1 MSYVPGDK
9 SIDPETH
16 FISGMKD
23 FFRLDKVRFINLAGS
38 VQYGILYSVA
48 YLIIGLLIHKIF
60 PPFTTNISLTS
71 LSGWILLQCLV
82 LILVTFYVKKFIE
95 AIPGIISFFPKYF
108 NIDMLRAKGFI
119 PYGVD
124 EYKGDMASSIVLI
137 GTQFVLI
144 DKIKYLVTELAKIY
158 F

>member
-1 MSYVPGDK
+1 MSYVPGEK
-9 SIDPETH
+9 SINPEVH
-16 FISGMKD
+16 FVSGMKD

-38 VQYGILYSVA
+38 VQYGILYSVV
-48 YLIIGLLIHKIF
+48 YLFLGLLIHKIF
-60 PPFTTNISLTS
+60 PPFTTNISL
-71 LSGWILLQCLV
+71 LHLFGWILLQCLA
-82 LILVTFYVKKFIE
+82 LILVTFYAKKFVE

-108 NIDMLRAKGFI
+108 NIDLLAAKGFI

-124 EYKGDMASSIVLI
+124 EYKGDMASSVVLI

-144 DKIKYLVTELAKIY
+144 DKIKYLIMELSKIY

>member
-1 MSYVPGDK
+1 MSYVPGEK
-9 SIDPETH
+9 SIDPATH

-38 VQYGILYSVA
+38 VQYGILYSVV
-48 YLIIGLLIHKIF
+48 YLIVGILIHKIF
-60 PPFTTNISLTS
+60 PPFTTNILLPT
-71 LSGWILLQCLV
+71 LFGWILLQCLV
-82 LILVTFYVKKFIE
+82 LILVTFYAKKFIE

-108 NIDMLRAKGFI
+108 NIDMLQAKGFI
-119 PYGVD
+119 PYGID

-144 DKIKYLVTELAKIY
+144 DKIKYLVTELVKIY